1 MYTCHKFAANLSA
14 IREMRK
20 LSIAE
25 FSQELEVPKST
36 LQNILSKDGDT
47 TLHTALLIAN
57 RLGLPLD
64 TLTGEE
70 CSSIHPKLLLSIM
83 TCLDCF
89 VKLPEED
96 QVEVAFH
103 IGAIMDKVQK

>member
-14 IREMRK
+14 IRKMRK

-25 FSQELEVPKST
+25 FSQELDVPKST
-36 LQNILSKDGDT
+36 LQDILSKDGDT
-47 TLHTALLIAN
+47 TLHTE
-57 RLGLPLD
+57 LGLPLD

-83 TCLDCF
+83 TCFDCF

-103 IGAIMDKVQK
+103 IGAIMDKVQR